1 MPNVYSLENAA
12 IFATYPNGNL
22 TILGGIFD
30 QTVGSFLLIIVYLTT
45 IDKRNT
51 DDISWP
57 LGTFI
62 MGLAVIVIGMSFG
75 FNSAYAINPARDFSP
90 RLFSLIVGWGTK
102 TFTAGNYFFW
112 IPLVIPMFGAF
123 LATVFYT
130 IFINNKR
137 YDI

>member
-75 FNSAYAINPARDFSP
+75 YNSAYAINPARDFSP

-130 IFINNKR
+130 IFINNTR